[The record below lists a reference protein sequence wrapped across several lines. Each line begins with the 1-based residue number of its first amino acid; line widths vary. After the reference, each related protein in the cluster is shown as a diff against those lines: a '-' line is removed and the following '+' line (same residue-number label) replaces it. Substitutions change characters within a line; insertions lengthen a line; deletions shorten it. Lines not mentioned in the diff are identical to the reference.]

1 MKSFN
6 LYLLSVLLCLGVAT
20 KANPAF
26 AQTEVDASG
35 NTSEKDSPITSVSQL
50 SDVQPNDW
58 AYRALQSLVERYG
71 AIPSVGGAITGYP
84 DGTFK
89 GNHPMTRYEF
99 AAGLNAALDKVNR
112 LIQDGLADKVSKE
125 DLATLQQLQQEFSTE
140 LATLRGRVDNLEVKA
155 AELEANQFSTT
166 TKLTGQAVFALNAG
180 TQSGADNPNATF
192 FSRTRINLETSFTG
206 KDRLLTQFQAG
217 TGNNGDATQ
226 FLQREEGDLRN
237 RLVNSG
243 EKIIRENFES
253 LFFPLDE
260 LGVSLEDLGIG
271 LAKYKTVD
279 EVRDA
284 LVGITATQRLEAGVS
299 QEEALQMSQ
308 KLTERINISRKVND
322 FLQVNS
328 KLDYSG
334 ADTGLKLNRLSY
346 SFPLSEDF
354 RVSVFPQGYASDY
367 VDGNS
372 FANNSANNFS
382 TYGLVNN
389 QLLLAKDTPG
399 GGATISWNPGKG
411 AFTIRG
417 VYRAEQAAFTG
428 SNNSSDKQGGLFGG
442 SNLGVAEVEYAP
454 SKTVALRLQY
464 SGGNQE
470 EEEYS
475 AVGAN
480 LEIALGEKV
489 GLFGRFGHAFNFPGK
504 IRPSS
509 WSAGFVFK
517 DLFTKG
523 ALAGVS
529 VGQPLIF
536 QDKDDILGLFNSTQT
551 NYEAFYKLPVNDNIS
566 ISPVLQVITDPGN
579 SQTSTIFTG
588 TLRTVFSF

>member
-1 MKSFN
+1 MNKLYLYLATLATIGSVFN
-6 LYLLSVLLCLGVAT
+6 LILHSTPAIAQETAT
-20 KANPAF
+20 PSN
-26 AQTEVDASG
+26 
-35 NTSEKDSPITSVSQL
+35 NTVNEPRITSVSQL
-50 SDVQPNDW
+50 SDIQPNDW
-58 AYRALQSLVERYG
+58 AYQALLSLVERYG
-71 AIPSVGGAITGYP
+71 VIAGYP

-89 GNHPMTRYEF
+89 GNRPMTRYEF
-99 AAGLNAALDKVNR
+99 AAGLNAALDKVNQ
-112 LIQDGLADKVSKE
+112 LIAAGLADKVSKE
-125 DLATLQQLQQEFSTE
+125 DLATLQRLQQEFSAE
-140 LATLRGRVDNLEVKA
+140 LATLRGRVDNLEAKA

-166 TKLTGQAVFALNAG
+166 TKLTGQGIFAINAG
-180 TQSGADNPNATF
+180 TQSGTDNPNAIF

-206 KDRLLTQFQAG
+206 KDKLLTQFQAG
-217 TGNNGDATQ
+217 TGSNGDATQ
-226 FLQREEGDLRN
+226 FLQREEGDLKN
-237 RLVNSG
+237 RLVNAG
-243 EKIIRENFES
+243 EKLTQEKFES
-253 LFFPLDE
+253 LFFPLNE
-260 LGVSLEDLGIG
+260 LGVSLEDLGLG
-271 LAKYKTVD
+271 LGKLNTVD
-279 EVRDA
+279 EVRDT
-284 LVGITATQRLEAGVS
+284 LTGNIATLNLEAGAS
-299 QEEALQMSQ
+299 REEALQIRQ
-308 KLTERINISRKVND
+308 DLGNRIENARKVNN
-322 FLQVNS
+322 FLQINS

-346 SFPLSEDF
+346 TFPLSEDF
-354 RVSVFPQGYASDY
+354 RVSFFPQGYASDY
-367 VDGNS
+367 VDRNS

-399 GGATISWNPGKG
+399 AGAAISWNPGKG

-417 VYRAEQAAFTG
+417 VYRAEQAAFAG

-464 SGGNQE
+464 SGGTQFGE
-470 EEEYS
+470 DYS

-489 GLFGRFGHAFNFPGK
+489 GIFGRFGHAFNFLGN
-504 IRPSS
+504 IQPSS
-509 WSAGFVFK
+509 WSAGLIFK
-517 DLFTKG
+517 DLFAQG

-579 SQTSTIFTG
+579 TQASTIVTG